1 MARWFLEGVPEGTY
15 VVPSNSGFTSDKIAI
30 EYLKHLIKHTNAGP
44 DAEWQLL
51 LMDNHGS
58 HTTPEFSLLAN
69 ENRIRPFPF
78 IPHLTHGMQP
88 LDVGVF
94 QPYKHWH
101 CKAIEEVVAS
111 SFVEY
116 SLSQFIQ
123 DLTKIRNHTF
133 KTLRFGMHLKS
144 RECGRLIQR
153 CHEIKFELKPNNYRT
168 VKRRSR

>member
-1 MARWFLEGVPEGTY
+1 MIIVQGHDIMATWFSEG
-15 VVPSNSGFTSDKIAI
+15 VPSNSDFTSDKIALK
-30 EYLKHLIKHTNAGP
+30 YLKHLINHTNAGP

-51 LMDNHGS
+51 LIDNHGS

-78 IPHLTHGMQP
+78 IPHLTHCMQP

-116 SLSQFIQ
+116 SVSIYTGLDQKQKSYIQ
-123 DLTKIRNHTF
+123 DFYDSVCI
-133 KTLRFGMHLKS
+133 
-144 RECGRLIQR
+144 
-153 CHEIKFELKPNNYRT
+153 
-168 VKRRSR
+168 